1 MSLIEVTKC
10 KNCERE
16 WITPLHAKP
25 KDGLCHPCHESQ
37 ESALRE
43 PLATFFDKRDRDNIL
58 HAQMSLQSLEINKC
72 EV

>member
-1 MSLIEVTKC
+1 MLIEVTKC

-16 WITPLHAKP
+16 WITPLYAKP

-37 ESALRE
+37 ESAIRE
-43 PLATFFDKRDRDNIL
+43 PLASFFDKRDREEIL
-58 HAQMSLQSLEINKC
+58 RCYRGLEELEIQKC